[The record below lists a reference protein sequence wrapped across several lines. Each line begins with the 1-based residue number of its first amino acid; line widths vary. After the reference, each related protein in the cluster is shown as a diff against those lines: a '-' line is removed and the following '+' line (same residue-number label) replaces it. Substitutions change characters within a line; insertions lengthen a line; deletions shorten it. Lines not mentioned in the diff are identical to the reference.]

1 MGVAYDLPTDA
12 GDDPAVAQEA
22 MTGVDANDPN
32 TWRWI
37 WLVAALGFALGE
49 LAVAGSFFLAPFA
62 IGAAVAAVL
71 AFAGVDVNV
80 EWLVFMGISAA
91 TFLGLRPIMKRLD
104 ADGPAI
110 GIGSSRQLGQRAR
123 VVEAIDGEHDHG
135 TVLLGAE
142 RWRAESV
149 GGDAIEV
156 GATVTVVEVR
166 GTRVL
171 VARADLADPPPA
183 APTAP

>member
-1 MGVAYDLPTDA
+1 
-12 GDDPAVAQEA
+12 

-37 WLVAALGFALGE
+37 WLVAALAFGLGE

-71 AFAGVDVNV
+71 AFAGFSVNI
-80 EWLVFMGISAA
+80 EWLVFMAISAG
-91 TFLGLRPIMKRLD
+91 TFLALRPIMKRLD
-104 ADGPAI
+104 ASGPSI

-123 VVEAIDGEHDHG
+123 VVEAIEGAHDQG
-135 TVLLGAE
+135 VVLLGAE
-142 RWRAESV
+142 RWRAESI
-149 GGDAIEV
+149 GGQPIEV
-156 GATVTVVEVR
+156 GAVVTVIEVR

-171 VARADLADPPPA
+171 VERSVDAVDLRRADPP
-183 APTAP
+183 AP